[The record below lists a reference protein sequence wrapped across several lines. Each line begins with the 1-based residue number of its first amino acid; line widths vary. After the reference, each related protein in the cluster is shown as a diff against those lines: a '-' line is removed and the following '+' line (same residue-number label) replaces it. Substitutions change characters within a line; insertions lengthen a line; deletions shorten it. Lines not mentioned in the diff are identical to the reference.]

1 MTFWAVLIGAW
12 VVLIGVGLTVLVLA
26 DRWDR
31 QRWADHEDLTE
42 HEAERLA
49 MARAVARCRAHHPVN
64 HPHHPANHPHLQ
76 EHRP

>member
-42 HEAERLA
+42 HELERQA
-49 MARAVARCRAHHPVN
+49 MSRAVDRCRARHPSCTAHHPS
-64 HPHHPANHPHLQ
+64 LQ